1 VNQPRPPQ
9 VNIEEKI
16 I

>member
-9 VNIEEKI
+9 VNIQEKI